1 MKLSKKWNKVITL
14 FSLATI
20 GMSVIVT
27 PISTTTSLIVHADVQ
42 DDDSDNKDTENK
54 ENEESSSKGS
64 QAISNPAIRN
74 AYINRSKYNFATQYA
89 VTRNYLQGTFLNNP
103 DYAGLYTSG
112 VQAKSV
118 SKTMGKYI
126 KNDVVIGQSADL
138 TKNQEANTSLSNVD
152 TENSNKDIYPDLAR
166 ELSGKITD
174 ELINQINTT
183 YQIKPGFYGKTDSLW
198 GTSVFGYKTTY
209 FTDGNNFTKPAGNSK
224 EHIDILKQA
233 TTEYIYKILTNVK
246 NASTTVKSELVSKIT
261 NELQE
266 NMYYATFGDSVFAHQ
281 KGNNFAYLEI
291 TEDGIN
297 YPSLYT
303 NKSLVGGKQPKGL
316 LTNKKANLNVTKSWS
331 GILTP
336 TLEKSGKTFTVS
348 DSTSSDAKKSK
359 EDGASY
365 LNGLFMYT
373 RLPKSQ
379 NKKNAEDYNAKMK
392 KAIANNKDSIDKL
405 AENLSSVN
413 SEIIR
418 DGSLL
423 SYTPM
428 YLGVDSSYDIFEKD
442 AYKNVISKSADL
454 SLGADSDVKLTDG
467 TSATFSQI
475 TDMNGEDRALQIQDL
490 ILDKNGKTNSNVMTG
505 DTKSVRGK
513 AIIKS
518 NGDSPIAS
526 KDGRLNQ
533 YLGIYYGDS
542 KSSKRKMLTSGNFK
556 SGLTATLS
564 DSTPT
569 TGTVLYKAL
578 TASGEFRNTQSGN
591 LQASESIIA
600 TAMDNYGNLIASE
613 TGDIVIPYWQN
624 ELFLNNKNLISA
636 NVALKKNSK
645 FLENAVL
652 NNTDFFNLGNI
663 RKEAVKKAKESKDI
677 VNSDELV
684 DKFNKFISTDNNT
697 LERAF
702 YTKIASGSITNEE
715 LDTLA
720 MMITLVSKDSVKDY
734 NDRYI
739 KALEGEATFYVY
751 PTNTDFMSQ
760 EDYDN
765 MKLSRW
771 TASSLIQK
779 IGWLIDYGIWEVIRL
794 TIAQIAVNLYDSIVS
809 WAGNVF
815 YNDNITE
822 TYTWKNIINALATL
836 MFAFMILYL
845 GYVAYGIFTRRVTL
859 KDVVKKTLFLVLVIF
874 IPYSGYNMVT
884 NAIINKPSEL
894 VLNNIV
900 KQSMVVNFLED
911 KQSNQQIAS
920 DDMKQ
925 AYEELFGSNKSNNEF
940 TTKNYMLTFYTTTNR
955 EGIDVTDLKA
965 VEQSENGWFKS
976 NTKTLNTLTN
986 QYNKNKLVSIQA
998 SMFDLYVWS
1007 TNQVYY
1013 RVGIPDYLQDYYDK
1027 NPEVFNDEIR
1037 DETFFQYLERTYN
1050 RLNPDDNPY
1059 AGISQY
1065 TEYSID
1071 MSMLY
1076 DSDALKQGVFQ
1087 DNINKTNLGK
1097 ITASELFYELQ
1108 KNSLNSTNL
1117 KNPQSA
1123 LQDGLKD
1130 LVNIINL
1137 FNIDYK
1143 YTEKEGFYIPTSD
1156 DYDELI
1162 RDFSMVKSTRKQA
1175 YGKSD
1180 SLNYSDFTLSVLGKS
1195 KKFNIPIEAQQT
1207 YAPKEDY
1214 FGVYT
1219 TISNLMKSQ
1228 NEISN
1233 ARYKNAQTSTYKV
1246 VSNTLGTVAG
1256 KYANIGQ
1263 VLSVNTDDVNT
1274 NSALQMSVLME
1285 LYFNMTKELGMKN
1298 FPQTYEPESVSFDS
1312 LLKQVYIPLSQYDFQ
1327 SYTVSD
1333 LLVTNLIEYITLTEN
1348 SFFVILVFIAIILVF
1363 AFWMVYWFV
1372 FKFVMLILVMY
1383 KFVKEYLILGNYS
1396 NKSWLG
1402 TLYIYGIMGLARLG
1416 LAVIWWLGYS
1426 IINSAFA
1433 SYGGLI
1439 YNIAFVHSLAIIVYI
1454 IFAFKK
1460 VFIPLLKSVM
1470 EDKENLGANSITSK
1484 LESIKGNLSM
1494 KGLAL
1499 KGAKGIGN
1507 SAGRNLRRGK
1517 NFGRGSANVI
1527 KKLAS
1532 KVGGSSVKVARFAGD
1547 TKAVRSMQAKMV
1559 NGAESALR
1567 NRGAYG
1573 NFVADKI
1580 FNRTKKSFTEEERLI
1595 EKAKGNGIK
1604 NAVGTYQL
1612 LKNRNKQDKLAKKMS
1627 NKNISFGD
1635 VLNTANNATQLGATM
1650 LELSNLPQNIL
1661 VNHGA
1666 ELLSTLASKGI
1677 VAKIV
1682 NGFDSEGNSIKKL
1695 DIDTTAFDMTS
1706 ADGREAS
1713 LIDIQ
1718 NFAKEKIIESNRK
1731 FVSGDVS
1738 ELESFNTELPLY
1750 SIANNS
1756 DILLDTTMA
1765 NGIDYNTVDSVFYK
1779 SNLAVDGLDKEL
1791 KSLKSK
1797 FNFEPVTWFS
1807 DDGKEITSST
1817 KFRMIPK
1824 SKMSQNEIKKSM
1836 SDMKKIDDSVR
1847 ARFNKQLMNTSEDKN
1862 LKYEQFN
1869 FTDPEKEMLF
1879 KDFVEKSGISYISDE
1894 SGSGKIVYDGNNRQA
1909 RNAVATF
1916 KDTIK
1921 QSQKDNQKDF
1931 RLLDANLG
1939 AFASKGE
1946 GNGVFE
1952 TNLYN
1957 SKENT
1962 HEINKA
1968 FGAGHASKN
1977 AYVVAMDKDNDE
1989 NSKKL
1994 HNALVIASASSK
2006 LSGND
2011 DFKEA
2016 IEIKDKNRKIIKTGL
2031 NKAMNNDNKLLND
2044 SLEYISEHDQRLRNS
2059 PVFKSVLSDYQKYTA
2074 DLESKNIT
2082 EEKYKEILPFL
2093 ANQTTEMLES
2103 SSLIEGFSSTVDFD
2117 KAGVNIS
2124 NKERDSVIKDIVSS
2138 KEKIKES
2145 LNLADIKDVDRHN
2158 IDSNYMDKVS
2168 TLFGKGGEVVYNK
2181 FNNTAVIKTDKELD
2195 VSNGNIADA
2204 LLNNEYNKLL
2214 NAKLD
2219 NDSPLITKY
2228 MQNIPDYKKTPEE
2241 LKNVVKKEIE
2251 NGTIGIDDV
2260 LNSGKDINS
2269 KKSIVVTPETNT
2281 NIQKTVIKN
2290 FGNTSNKLKEVDS
2303 KIKDKLSEGYT
2314 LSKDKQ
2320 QKYDTL
2326 TKTIR
2331 RIKLEQDEIG
2341 VLENDAKLIE
2351 INNRINNVNKE
2362 LNKFSS
2368 EL

>member
-1 MKLSKKWNKVITL
+1 MKLSKKWNKIITL

-20 GMSVIVT
+20 GMSTIVV
-27 PISTTTSLIVHADVQ
+27 PIVSSPIIVSADEQ
-42 DDDSDNKDTENK
+42 EDTKSDGSDEEKSDTE
-54 ENEESSSKGS
+54 KGS
-64 QAISNPAIRN
+64 QGITNPVIREN
-74 AYINRSKYNFATQYA
+74 YTNRSSYNFETQFA
-89 VTRNYLQGTFLNNP
+89 VTRDYLKGTFLNNSA
-103 DYAGLYTSG
+103 YSGLYTSHVPVSEG
-112 VQAKSV
+112 SNVMKS
-118 SKTMGKYI
+118 YL
-126 KNDVVIGQSADL
+126 KNNPTLGQSTTL
-138 TKNQEANTSLSNVD
+138 TDEQEANTALSDTSSEVDETKTYEGISKEIAGSIASEIIGQVNKTYQVSPNFKANSSSNWWFGTTYYTAYSTPNGSL
-152 TENSNKDIYPDLAR
+152 EK
-166 ELSGKITD
+166 LSGKSSSAQD
-174 ELINQINTT
+174 ELVKDAIAKYIVKTLKDVKNVSTT
-183 YQIKPGFYGKTDSLW
+183 TKSEIIDIITEDLTDS
-198 GTSVFGYKTTY
+198 
-209 FTDGNNFTKPAGNSK
+209 
-224 EHIDILKQA
+224 
-233 TTEYIYKILTNVK
+233 
-246 NASTTVKSELVSKIT
+246 
-261 NELQE
+261 
-266 NMYYATFGDSVFAHQ
+266 MYYATFGRAVFPYQ
-281 KGNNFAYLEI
+281 KGSNSSYVELSQ
-291 TEDGIN
+291 DKGIN
-297 YPSLYT
+297 YPSLYL
-303 NKSLVGGKQPKGL
+303 NSGNSSLAPKQFL
-316 LTNKKANLNVTKSWS
+316 NNLQKTSVISALDGS
-331 GILTP
+331 DVY
-336 TLEKSGKTFTVS
+336 KSGSYFKAETKDKAES
-348 DSTSSDAKKSK
+348 ERNK
-359 EDGASY
+359 EATKFF
-365 LNGLFMYT
+365 NGLFRYNT
-373 RLPKSQ
+373 LPKAKNQKQAEAYNTSMK
-379 NKKNAEDYNAKMK
+379 NAIKKNAGRIE
-392 KAIANNKDSIDKL
+392 KL
-405 AENLSSVN
+405 ADNLSTVN
-413 SEIIR
+413 SETIG
-418 DGSLL
+418 DNPLL
-423 SYTPM
+423 TYTPM
-428 YLGVDSSYDIFEKD
+428 YLGIDETIDTFDKKAYEKLLD
-442 AYKNVISKSADL
+442 KSNDM
-454 SLGADSDVKLTDG
+454 SLGEQEDVKGKKFT
-467 TSATFSQI
+467 QI
-475 TDMNGEDRALQIQDL
+475 KDMNGDDRALQVQDL
-490 ILDKNGKTNSNVMTG
+490 ILNSTKGESNSGIMTGKTL
-505 DTKSVRGK
+505 KERGTTY
-513 AIIKS
+513 IKS
-518 NGDSPIAS
+518 DGDSPIIS
-526 KDGRLNQ
+526 EQRLNQ
-533 YLGIYYGDS
+533 YLGIYYGSS
-542 KSSKRKMLTSGNFK
+542 KSSTRNMLNAGNFE
-556 SGLTATLS
+556 SGLASTLNRS
-564 DSTPT
+564 NPT
-569 TGTVLYKAL
+569 TGTVMYKAISSSL
-578 TASGEFRNTQSGN
+578 GFQNTPSGD
-591 LQASESIIA
+591 LPAKESIIA
-600 TAMDNYGNLIASE
+600 TAMDNYGNLIATE
-613 TGDIVIPYWQN
+613 TGAVVIPYWQN
-624 ELFLNNKNLISA
+624 ELFVDSDALISA
-636 NVALKKNSK
+636 NTALRSNNGTLKK
-645 FLENAVL
+645 AVL
-652 NNTDFFNLGNI
+652 NNKEYFNLGKVRENAI
-663 RKEAVKKAKESKDI
+663 SIAKKSSDIKNSGNLVKE
-677 VNSDELV
+677 
-684 DKFNKFISTDNNT
+684 FNNFITTDNVT
-697 LERAF
+697 LEEQF
-702 YTKIASGSITNEE
+702 YTKIASGGLSNEE
-715 LDTLA
+715 IDILA
-720 MMITLVSKDSVKDY
+720 MMITLVTKDAVKSY
-734 NDRYI
+734 NARYI
-739 KALEGEATFYVY
+739 EALKGGSTFYVY
-751 PTNTDFMSQ
+751 PTGTGFMTQ
-760 EDYDN
+760 EDYDD

-779 IGWLIDYGIWEVIRL
+779 IGWLIDYGIWEIIRL

-809 WAGNVF
+809 WAGNMF

-859 KDVVKKTLFLVLVIF
+859 KDVVKKTLFLILVIF
-874 IPYSGYNMVT
+874 IPYTGYNMIT
-884 NAIINKPSEL
+884 NAVINKPSEL

-911 KQSNQQIAS
+911 KQSNQQISS
-920 DDMKQ
+920 DEMKK
-925 AYEELFGSNKSNNEF
+925 AYEELFGSQKSNSEF
-940 TTKNYMLTFYTTTNR
+940 TTKNYILTFYTNTNR

-965 VEQSENGWFKS
+965 VEQSENGWFKG

-986 QYNKNKLVSIQA
+986 QYNKNKLVPVQA

-1007 TNQVYY
+1007 TNQVYA
-1013 RVGIPDYLQDYYDK
+1013 RVGIPDYLKDYYDK
-1027 NPEVFNDEIR
+1027 NQEASNDIV
-1037 DETFFQYLERTYN
+1037 DESFFTYLERTYSKKMG
-1050 RLNPDDNPY
+1050 DESPY
-1059 AGISQY
+1059 NGISSYSEY
-1065 TEYSID
+1065 TID

-1076 DSDALKQGVFQ
+1076 DNDALKQGVFK

-1137 FNIDYK
+1137 FNIDYN

-1228 NEISN
+1228 DEISN

-1263 VLSVNTDDVNT
+1263 VLNVNTNDIST

-1327 SYTVSD
+1327 SYKASD

-1348 SFFVILVFIAIILVF
+1348 SFFVIVVFIAIILVF

-1460 VFIPLLKSVM
+1460 VFIPLLKSVI

-1484 LESIKGNLSM
+1484 LESVKGNLSM

-1499 KGAKGIGN
+1499 KGAKGLGN
-1507 SAGRNLRRGK
+1507 SAGRNLRRSK

-1677 VAKIV
+1677 VAEIV
-1682 NGFDSEGNSIKKL
+1682 NGFDSEGKSIKKL

-1706 ADGREAS
+1706 AEGREAS

-1779 SNLAVDGLDKEL
+1779 SNLAVDGFDSEL

-1797 FNFEPVTWFS
+1797 FNFEPVTWFNA
-1807 DDGKEITSST
+1807 DGKEITSST

-1921 QSQKDNQKDF
+1921 QSQKDNRNDF

-1957 SKENT
+1957 SKENN
-1962 HEINKA
+1962 HEINKV

-1977 AYVVAMDKDNDE
+1977 AYVVAMDKENDE

-2214 NAKLD
+2214 NTKLD

-2260 LNSGKDINS
+2260 LNSGKNINS

-2326 TKTIR
+2326 TKTVR

>member
-1 MKLSKKWNKVITL
+1 MKLSKKWNKIITL

-20 GMSVIVT
+20 GMSTIIV
-27 PISTTTSLIVHADVQ
+27 PVISTPMIVHAD
-42 DDDSDNKDTENK
+42 
-54 ENEESSSKGS
+54 ENEGEKPNEDEEDTSSGS
-64 QAISNPAIRN
+64 AGITNPIVRKN
-74 AYINRSKYNFATQYA
+74 YINRSNYNFSTHYATVRA
-89 VTRNYLQGTFLNNP
+89 YLDGTFLNNP
-103 DYAGLYTSG
+103 KYSSLYTSG
-112 VQAKSV
+112 EDATANSTIAKN
-118 SKTMGKYI
+118 YI
-126 KNDVVIGQSADL
+126 AKIEKVGQSDDQ
-138 TKNQEANTSLSNVD
+138 TDSQNANTSLSDKDMESSSD
-152 TENSNKDIYPDLAR
+152 TKELYSTKVREFASKFTDKLIPEINKTYQVTPKV
-166 ELSGKITD
+166 EGKIAPQGFFWDKTYATQY
-174 ELINQINTT
+174 LVNKSSINT
-183 YQIKPGFYGKTDSLW
+183 LAN
-198 GTSVFGYKTTY
+198 KTTSPY
-209 FTDGNNFTKPAGNSK
+209 DTQ
-224 EHIDILKQA
+224 L
-233 TTEYIYKILTNVK
+233 K
-246 NASTTVKSELVSKIT
+246 NATIDYIVSNLTLDITSSPVKSEIESIIKDSLVD
-261 NELQE
+261 
-266 NMYYATFGDSVFAHQ
+266 NMYYATYGGNMFITKTNSGYPGYFDYNKDKSSYVSQYINHSNNTAPDGFAKDKKFSIDVAGSLNKISLRKNGALFEVKSKNESDANEQKKRASYFEGLFQFVKLPKSENKKQADAYNSKMKQAVKDLDSDIKELADVLSKTNETIAG
-281 KGNNFAYLEI
+281 KNPLLTYTPMGIGI
-291 TEDGIN
+291 TENVDTFNLKNYKKVISNAGQLTLGETEKVQEKSFTQILDMDGESRALQVQDLI
-297 YPSLYT
+297 
-303 NKSLVGGKQPKGL
+303 
-316 LTNKKANLNVTKSWS
+316 LN
-331 GILTP
+331 
-336 TLEKSGKTFTVS
+336 KSGKT
-348 DSTSSDAKKSK
+348 
-359 EDGASY
+359 
-365 LNGLFMYT
+365 N
-373 RLPKSQ
+373 
-379 NKKNAEDYNAKMK
+379 
-392 KAIANNKDSIDKL
+392 
-405 AENLSSVN
+405 
-413 SEIIR
+413 
-418 DGSLL
+418 
-423 SYTPM
+423 
-428 YLGVDSSYDIFEKD
+428 
-442 AYKNVISKSADL
+442 
-454 SLGADSDVKLTDG
+454 
-467 TSATFSQI
+467 SQI
-475 TDMNGEDRALQIQDL
+475 
-490 ILDKNGKTNSNVMTG
+490 MTG
-505 DTKSVRGK
+505 DTLKVRGTTY
-513 AIIKS
+513 IKS
-518 NGDSPIAS
+518 DGDAPLIS
-526 KDGRLNQ
+526 KKGMLNE
-533 YLGIYYGDS
+533 YLGVYYGS
-542 KSSKRKMLTSGNFK
+542 SSSSKKVLLNAGDFE
-556 SGLTATLS
+556 SGLTNTLNNV
-564 DSTPT
+564 DLT
-569 TGTVLYKAL
+569 TGTVLYKAI
-578 TASGEFRNTQSGN
+578 TASRNFNKISVGN
-591 LQASESIIA
+591 LNSEDSIIA
-600 TAMDNYGNLIASE
+600 TAMDNYGNLIATE
-613 TGDIVIPYWQN
+613 TGAIIIPSWQN
-624 ELFLNNKNLISA
+624 ELFVSQKEPISA
-636 NVALKKNSK
+636 NVALKSGGNKYLSNAILNNPDLFNLGKIRQQASKKARTSGDIKNSK
-645 FLENAVL
+645 GLINAF
-652 NNTDFFNLGNI
+652 NN
-663 RKEAVKKAKESKDI
+663 
-677 VNSDELV
+677 
-684 DKFNKFISTDNNT
+684 FITPDNTT
-697 LERAF
+697 LESAF
-702 YTKIASGSITNEE
+702 YEKIASNSITSEE
-715 LDTLA
+715 LDLLA
-720 MMITLVSKDSVKDY
+720 LMITLVTEDSVREY
-734 NDRYI
+734 NAKYI
-739 KALEGEATFYVY
+739 EALTGNATFYVY
-751 PTNTDFMSQ
+751 PTGTGYMTQ
-760 EDYDN
+760 EDYDD

-794 TIAQIAVNLYDSIVS
+794 TVAQIAVNLYDSIVS

-859 KDVVKKTLFLVLVIF
+859 KDVVKKTLFLILVIF
-874 IPYSGYNMVT
+874 IPYTGYNMVT

-911 KQSNQQIAS
+911 KQENKQIAS
-920 DDMKQ
+920 DEMKQ

-955 EGIDVTDLKA
+955 DGVDVTDLKA
-965 VEQSENGWFKS
+965 VEKSENGWFKG

-1007 TNQVYY
+1007 TNQVYAKN
-1013 RVGIPDYLQDYYDK
+1013 GIPNELTSYYENNDK
-1027 NPEVFNDEIR
+1027 ASEQIVTEP
-1037 DETFFQYLERTYN
+1037 FFTYLERVYADKYG
-1050 RLNPDDNPY
+1050 DDNPY
-1059 AGISQY
+1059 KGLSAY
-1065 TEYSID
+1065 KEYEID

-1076 DSDALKQGVFQ
+1076 DSDALKQGVFK
-1087 DNINKTNLGK
+1087 DNINKTSLGK
-1097 ITASELFYELQ
+1097 VTASNLFLELQ
-1108 KNSLNSTNL
+1108 TNSLNSTNL

-1137 FNIDYK
+1137 FNIDYN

-1228 NEISN
+1228 SEISN

-1263 VLSVNTDDVNT
+1263 VLNVNTNDVNT

-1298 FPQTYEPESVSFDS
+1298 FPQNYEPESVSFDS

-1416 LAVIWWLGYS
+1416 LAVIWWLGYN

-1499 KGAKGIGN
+1499 KGAKGLGN

-1517 NFGRGSANVI
+1517 NFGKGSANVI

-1677 VAKIV
+1677 VAEIV

-1779 SNLAVDGLDKEL
+1779 SNLTVEGFDSEL

-1797 FNFEPVTWFS
+1797 FNFEPVTWFNA
-1807 DDGKEITSST
+1807 DGKEITSST

-1824 SKMSQNEIKKSM
+1824 SNMSQNEIKKSM

-1921 QSQKDNQKDF
+1921 QSQKDNRNDF

-1962 HEINKA
+1962 HEINKV

-1977 AYVVAMDKDNDE
+1977 AYVVAMDKENDE

-2044 SLEYISEHDQRLRNS
+2044 SLEYIAEHDQRLRNS

-2124 NKERDSVIKDIVSS
+2124 NKDRDSVIKDIVSS

-2214 NAKLD
+2214 NTKLD

-2241 LKNVVKKEIE
+2241 VKNVVKKEIE

-2260 LNSGKDINS
+2260 LNSGKNINS

-2281 NIQKTVIKN
+2281 NIQKTVTKN

-2320 QKYDTL
+2320 QEYETL
-2326 TKTIR
+2326 TKTVR

-2362 LNKFSS
+2362 LNKFIN